1 MDKTA
6 SRKGRR
12 NKVGGVRNSTD
23 ESGNPGTELVNGKVK
38 QELAEDPQ
46 DNSENQATDSEEVKP
61 KEDIP
66 SDDSKANNAE
76 SSEFH
81 GFDESSDPSGASV
94 VNQLVGKYEADLE
107 DEDSSVKE
115 SNEIAGDAQD
125 GHKVLGQDIYTDS
138 EDESPKQAKGTKQVK
153 VASKKRPLEKLAE
166 EFNDDDHKPAT
177 PPAKRARKK
186 SAKAREAAGDN
197 MDNMKLL
204 SEVSSEVTSSGD
216 VPPKKKAIKDE
227 PHSEVTSSA
236 SQGRKSQD
244 TSDTARRGGRHV
256 TKDAT
261 DPTYLKPLELGW
273 KRELVY
279 RGTNPKSGDGK
290 RTGDIYYYTPEGKK
304 VRSRVEILE
313 HLRGTGLTVEHFC
326 FLKEPLGLDD
336 PNKEVIR
343 EASVWKASLD
353 SVPVKREKSPKIPKQ
368 KALKGASAS
377 DSPAVSDDTSNA
389 SAAGSNGPNA
399 SPTAPSGTKAGT
411 PRVVFKATKQSPK
424 SNLKAKG
431 TPGRKSN
438 AESPPTKGKVGRP
451 KKDKENTQVNEGS
464 AETGVMPP
472 NWDTIEHS
480 EQTSSN
486 TASGLYKANS
496 LRLPPLPRPP
506 APPTAGPTPSEPPAP
521 PQTVATIGGQ
531 KFIVVPKHNLLA
543 VSPGAACAV
552 SPSTSNS
559 HHAAKAPSGVYFIPG
574 SRGSSS
580 YPGNLSGRS
589 SNLLASKKV
598 KLAETPDATVES
610 TTATSQGKRNMEN
623 FISDL
628 SNGYGAL
635 FHVMGY
641 LKVQELLRA
650 SRVCRMWRDLSL
662 HPNLW
667 HTVRM
672 KNSQVTDWDGFADAI
687 SARGTRVLDLRKML
701 APGSPEDISHMW
713 SEFNRVI
720 GQADSLQR
728 VELSRCPASVFEQ
741 LATSC
746 PQLRVINAIAIK
758 SEEVDLEPIRNVPL
772 LEELRLK
779 SNSGMSITAS
789 LDPLLSCRLKH
800 LSITSVKNLGSC
812 NIEIISQLKNLESLE
827 LGDCVQICDDFGPS
841 HLSKLTKLQRLRLE
855 NGKVPGCPVISIME
869 SISQLPALRQLEI
882 INFDVKPGFDK
893 ALGMCKQLRRLLI
906 IPTYIT
912 TSAST
917 NHIVLCSLPLLEESL
932 EYLVWGLTQEL
943 TRVTD
948 LFMDQCEAR
957 KGVQGSGKLNAFAGE
972 CIPVVNP
979 VQKDKQKKSEN
990 GETQEDKEAGDKM
1003 DVDEEKKET
1012 QEGEEKSQ
1020 KDTDNASNS
1029 DAEDVESLAR
1039 DFRTISSIDQ
1049 PETSAVPPVKILPIP
1064 KLHKLL
1070 NLLLPN
1076 TRVKILKVPF
1086 TSTWRQ
1092 TFPEL
1097 SSF

>member
-1 MDKTA
+1 MDKAVT
-6 SRKGRR
+6 RKGRR
-12 NKVGGVRNSTD
+12 NKVGGVRNSTSD
-23 ESGNPGTELVNGKVK
+23 DSGSTGTELVNGKVK
-38 QELAEDPQ
+38 QEPVEDTPESN
-46 DNSENQATDSEEVKP
+46 DNQASDTEE
-61 KEDIP
+61 
-66 SDDSKANNAE
+66 SKSKDEVPNDNNKTNNAE

-81 GFDESSDPSGASV
+81 GFDETPDPSGASV
-94 VNQLVGKYEADLE
+94 LNQLVGKFEADLE

-115 SNEIAGDAQD
+115 SNEPTGDAPD
-125 GHKVLGQDIYTDS
+125 EHKVLGQDIYTDS
-138 EDESPKQAKGTKQVK
+138 EDESPKQSKGTKPVK
-153 VASKKRPLEKLAE
+153 VGSKKRPLEKLAE
-166 EFNDDDHKPAT
+166 EFNDDEKPT

-197 MDNMKLL
+197 MENMKLL

-216 VPPKKKAIKDE
+216 VPRKNKAIKEE
-227 PHSEVTSSA
+227 PASEVTSSA
-236 SQGRKSQD
+236 SHGRKSQD
-244 TSDTARRGGRHV
+244 AGDSARRGRHA
-256 TKDAT
+256 TKDIT
-261 DPTYLKPLELGW
+261 DPIYLKPLDLGW

-279 RGTNPKSGDGK
+279 RGTNPKNGDGK
-290 RTGDIYYYTPEGKK
+290 RTGDIYYYTPDGKK

-313 HLRGTGLTVEHFC
+313 HLRGTGLTVDNFC

-336 PNKEVIR
+336 PAKEVIR
-343 EASVWKASLD
+343 EASVRKASLD
-353 SVPVKREKSPKIPKQ
+353 AAPTKRDKSPKVAKP
-368 KALKGASAS
+368 KALKKVT

-389 SAAGSNGPNA
+389 SATGSNGPST
-399 SPTAPSGTKAGT
+399 SPPAPSGTKAGT
-411 PRVVFKATKQSPK
+411 PRVVLKTNKQSPK
-424 SNLKAKG
+424 SSIKVKG
-431 TPGRKSN
+431 TPGRKSNAN

-451 KKDKENTQVNEGS
+451 RKDKENTQANDGS
-464 AETGVMPP
+464 TETGVMPP
-472 NWDTIEHS
+472 NWDTTEHN
-480 EQTSSN
+480 EQSSIN
-486 TASGLYKANS
+486 TASGLYKANTQH
-496 LRLPPLPRPP
+496 LPPVPRPP
-506 APPTAGPTPSEPPAP
+506 APGPTPSEPPAP

-543 VSPGAACAV
+543 VSPGATSSI
-552 SPSTSNS
+552 SPSADNT
-559 HHAAKAPSGVYFIPG
+559 HHAAKVPSGVYFIPG
-574 SRGSSS
+574 SRGSSN
-580 YPGNLSGRS
+580 YPGDLSGYS

-598 KLAETPDATVES
+598 RLAETPDATVES
-610 TTATSQGKRNMEN
+610 TTATTQGKRNMEN

-672 KNSQVTDWDGFADAI
+672 KNSQVTDWDGFAAAI

-701 APGSPEDISHMW
+701 APGSPEDIAHMW

-779 SNSGMSITAS
+779 SNSGMSITAT

-800 LSITSVKNLGSC
+800 LSLTSVRNLGSC
-812 NIEIISQLKNLESLE
+812 NVEVISQLRNLESLE
-827 LGDCVQICDDFGPS
+827 LGDCVTISDDFGPK
-841 HLSKLTKLQRLRLE
+841 HLTKLSKLQRLRLE

-893 ALGMCKQLRRLLI
+893 ALGMCKQLRKLLI

-917 NHIVLCSLPLLEESL
+917 NHIVLCSLPLLVDSL

-957 KGVQGSGKLNAFAGE
+957 KGVQGPGKLNAFAGE

-979 VQKDKQKKSEN
+979 IQSPAKDKEKKSEN
-990 GETQEDKEAGDKM
+990 GETEENKDSGEKM
-1003 DVDEEKKET
+1003 DVDDEKREE

-1020 KDTDNASNS
+1020 KETDNASNS
-1029 DAEDVESLAR
+1029 DTDDVESLAR
-1039 DFRTISSIDQ
+1039 DFRLMSSMEHL
-1049 PETSAVPPVKILPIP
+1049 ETSVVPPVKILPIP
-1064 KLHKLL
+1064 RLHKLL
-1070 NLLLPN
+1070 NQLLPN

>member
-486 TASGLYKANS
+486 TASGLYKA
-496 LRLPPLPRPP
+496 
-506 APPTAGPTPSEPPAP
+506 
-521 PQTVATIGGQ
+521 
-531 KFIVVPKHNLLA
+531 K
-543 VSPGAACAV
+543 
-552 SPSTSNS
+552 
-559 HHAAKAPSGVYFIPG
+559 
-574 SRGSSS
+574 
-580 YPGNLSGRS
+580 
-589 SNLLASKKV
+589 SKKV